1 MFKQAPLPFV
11 GQKRMFLKRF
21 EEVLNA
27 NIKNDGE
34 GWTIIDTFGGSG
46 LLSHVAKQ
54 LKPKACVIY
63 NDFDG
68 YAERLEYIDDIN
80 ALRAQLY
87 AVVGNAT
94 QKNKRLTP
102 EITRR
107 EAVAWIDG
115 LGGTLRR
122 EEITVATKPKKKC
135 RTCGGFCGK
144 RPGEKCRHGANAAKQ
159 QADELWAAVTGRKK

>member
-1 MFKQAPLPFV
+1 MQKNSIKFKQAPLPFV
-11 GQKRMFLKRF
+11 GQKRMFLKHF
-21 EEVLNA
+21 EEVLNG

-54 LKPKACVIY
+54 LKPKARVIY

-68 YAERLEYIDDIN
+68 YAERLAHIDDIN

-94 QKNKRLTP
+94 QKKQT
-102 EITRR
+102 
-107 EAVAWIDG
+107 IDEG
-115 LGGTLRR
+115 L
-122 EEITVATKPKKKC
+122 
-135 RTCGGFCGK
+135 
-144 RPGEKCRHGANAAKQ
+144 
-159 QADELWAAVTGRKK
+159 

>member
-1 MFKQAPLPFV
+1 MTNTQTNKQTERIMFKQAPLPFV
-11 GQKRMFLKRF
+11 GQKRMFLKHF

-27 NIKNDGE
+27 NIKDDGE

-54 LKPKACVIY
+54 LKPKARVIY

-68 YAERLEYIDDIN
+68 YAERLAHIDDIN

-94 QKNKRLTP
+94 QKKQK
-102 EITRR
+102 
-107 EAVAWIDG
+107 IDEG
-115 LGGTLRR
+115 L
-122 EEITVATKPKKKC
+122 
-135 RTCGGFCGK
+135 
-144 RPGEKCRHGANAAKQ
+144 
-159 QADELWAAVTGRKK
+159 